1 MKVDPKI
8 KKQILVAFQKQ
19 KEVKVA
25 IKGTR
30 QQLEEKGF
38 AVVHEFTDMDYPFC
52 TVVLKSKGDIRKL
65 EEDEENL
72 EVLYA
77 PEYHIF

>member
-8 KKQILVAFQKQ
+8 KEQILVEFQKK
-19 KEVKVA
+19 KEVQVA

-30 QQLEEKGF
+30 QQLEEKGLT
-38 AVVHEFTDMDYPFC
+38 VVHEFTNLDYPLC
-52 TVVLKSKGDIRKL
+52 TVVLKSKGDIKKL

-77 PEYHIF
+77 PEYHIL